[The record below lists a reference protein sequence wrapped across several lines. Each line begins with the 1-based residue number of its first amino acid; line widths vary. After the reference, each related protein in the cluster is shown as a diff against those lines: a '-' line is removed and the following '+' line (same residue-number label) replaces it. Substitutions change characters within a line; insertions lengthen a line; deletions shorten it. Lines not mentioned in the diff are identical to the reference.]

1 MTKHHSPFFDEDSL
15 DKEIKFILDIMI
27 EMLQE
32 VDKEV
37 CAFFLSLYDKISSA
51 PSISDHQSL
60 DGIRDEIEKISLS
73 GKTLEVIKAFS
84 LYNILINIVEER
96 FNIDATKSLERIEY
110 AYTDLI
116 KEGFDRNDLDKI
128 LESICFYPVFTAH
141 PTESRRRTFLEAHYE
156 ITQDLYK
163 LFELGELK
171 AKEHIQYRLRLLW
184 NTNLVRSQKL
194 EVLFELD
201 NLLYIVENSVLRASQ
216 KVLYYIE
223 KMLKKPLTHSP
234 IHLGSWIG
242 GDRDGNPFV
251 TNDLMTEVM
260 KIQHKLI
267 INFYIKK
274 LERLVRDLSISSDS
288 CEISP
293 RLSKSL
299 QKESSILSEPIAK
312 ICASEPFR
320 AKLYVM
326 IKKLQNRLVF
336 VNAPDSISN
345 TYAEP
350 KELIAD
356 VEMLIECLD
365 DVLGKYLRQF
375 RRFVLLGGFHL
386 MQLDFREHKDVF
398 AQAISEIF
406 CLLGI
411 CDNDFMS
418 YREEKKLEVLSAAL
432 DMPKIELGSIGDELS
447 ETTQNVI
454 EIFMRIVWGKKYIN
468 ENVLKT
474 FILSMTTDASDLLC
488 VLWFAKQSGLWK
500 PSKNKSERQNLES
513 SEAKDEDKKMRARI
527 AITPLFETID
537 DLRRAGDI
545 MRTLVQNKHYA
556 HYLHDIGMRQEIM
569 VGYSDSSKDG
579 GIFTS
584 NYSLYVAIQELKA
597 LEGELGVEFVLF
609 HGRGGSVSR
618 GGGTLESALL
628 ASPPRSVQGFLKTT
642 EQGEVISSKY
652 LNVSSAQF
660 FLASTMA
667 GLLKKTSYDVF
678 SSDCADVNLDSS
690 AQNVLDSRTP
700 KMPESSARKSPESK
714 APESKSV
721 ADSKDSSPA
730 SFTIGARCSIS
741 PNHKQIME
749 QISSISYK
757 TYRDLVYETDGF
769 MDYFKAATPISFI
782 QQLNLGSR
790 PSKRKDTMRVEDLRA
805 IPWVFAWTQNRAI
818 IPAWYGL
825 GSGLKAI
832 DMTTLKECYAQSEFF
847 AATISNISQAFLK
860 VDLSIASQYNAFVKD
875 KNLRDT
881 IWGKILEEH
890 KKTLQALIQIR
901 GEESLLDSEPTLQKS
916 ILLRNT
922 SVMTLNLLQI
932 ELIKKYQDAGY
943 EAKRARIMEQIHSTI
958 IGIAQGLRNTG

>member
-1 MTKHHSPFFDEDSL
+1 MSQHNLAHFDEQAL
-15 DKEIKFILDIMI
+15 DREIHFVRDIMI
-27 EMLQE
+27 EMLEQ

-37 CAFFLSLYDKISSA
+37 CKFFLSLAKKLQITTDA
-51 PSISDHQSL
+51 MQDNANFEA
-60 DGIRDEIEKISLS
+60 IRDELEQISLA

-96 FNIDATKSLERIEY
+96 FNIDSTKSLDRICI
-110 AYTDLI
+110 AYEKLLN
-116 KEGFDRNDLDKI
+116 EGFDRNDLNKI

-156 ITQDLYK
+156 IIQDLRK
-163 LFELGELK
+163 LFELGDLK
-171 AKEHIQYRLRLLW
+171 AKEHMQYRLRLLW
-184 NTNLVRSQKL
+184 QTNLVRSQKL

-201 NLLYIVENSVLRASQ
+201 NLLFIVENSILPASQ
-216 KVLYYIE
+216 KVLEYIE
-223 KMLKKPLTHSP
+223 KMLQRPLIHSP

-274 LERLVRDLSISSDS
+274 LDRLVRELSICSES
-288 CEISP
+288 CAISP

-299 QKESSILSEPIAK
+299 QKESNLLSEQTLLN
-312 ICASEPFR
+312 CSSEPFR
-320 AKLYVM
+320 TKLYIM

-336 VNAPDSISN
+336 VNAPDSAP
-345 TYAEP
+345 YAYTEP

-356 VEMLIECLD
+356 IDMLIECLD
-365 DVLGKYLRQF
+365 EVSSKYLRQF

-398 AQAISEIF
+398 ARAISEIF

-418 YREEKKLEVLSAAL
+418 YREEKKLTILNRAL
-432 DMPKIELGSIGDELS
+432 AMPKIELDAIGDELS
-447 ETTQNVI
+447 EPTQNVL

-468 ENVLKT
+468 ENILKT

-488 VLWFAKQSGLWK
+488 VLWLAKQSGLWK
-500 PSKNKSERQNLES
+500 PSKEGKKVESNASEYGENPIDSLYEDIQDENK
-513 SEAKDEDKKMRARI
+513 KPRARI

-556 HYLHDIGMRQEIM
+556 HYLRDIGMHQEIM

-584 NYSLYVAIQELKA
+584 NFSLYGAIEELKA
-597 LEGELGVEFVLF
+597 LESTLGVKFILF

-652 LNVSSAQF
+652 LNGSSAQF

-667 GLLKKTSYDVF
+667 GLLKKTSYDIF
-678 SSDCADVNLDSS
+678 CTQTDCAGEVNTHSQIS
-690 AQNVLDSRTP
+690 T
-700 KMPESSARKSPESK
+700 K
-714 APESKSV
+714 
-721 ADSKDSSPA
+721 
-730 SFTIGARCSIS
+730 CSID
-741 PNHKQIME
+741 PHQKRIME
-749 QISSISYK
+749 QVSQISHK
-757 TYRDLVYETDGF
+757 VYRDLVYETPGF
-769 MDYFKAATPISFI
+769 IEYFKSATPIAFI

-790 PSKRKDTMRVEDLRA
+790 PSKRRDTARVEDLRA

-825 GSGLKAI
+825 GSGLEAVDIQMLQK
-832 DMTTLKECYAQSEFF
+832 CYAESEFF

-860 VDLSIASQYNAFVKD
+860 VDLHIASQYNSFVQ
-875 KNLRDT
+875 NPEIRDT
-881 IWGKILEEH
+881 IWNKILEEYQR
-890 KKTLQALIQIR
+890 TMRALIVIR
-901 GEESLLDSEPTLQKS
+901 GENKLLDSEPTLQKS
-916 ILLRNT
+916 ILLRNN

-932 ELIKKYQDAGY
+932 ELIKKYHTAGY
-943 EAKRARIMEQIHSTI
+943 EAKRTRLVEQIHSTI
-958 IGIAQGLRNTG
+958 VGIAQGLRNTG